1 MEPLG
6 GYHPETEAI
15 SPTLPTESHDSKS
28 DIVNSISQVDRE
40 INSIENQLQQLM
52 KKQVLGFAVTQC
64 LSMPS
69 DDGGDVVR
77 PCPLTG
83 FPDQS

>member
-1 MEPLG
+1 MEPAS

-40 INSIENQLQQLM
+40 INQIEMQIQQLE
-52 KKQVLGFAVTQC
+52 KKQVSL
-64 LSMPS
+64 LS
-69 DDGGDVVR
+69 
-77 PCPLTG
+77 PLL
-83 FPDQS
+83 DHWH

>member
-28 DIVNSISQVDRE
+28 DIVHSIDEVDRE
-40 INSIENQLQQLM
+40 INLIENQIQQLQ
-52 KKQVLGFAVTQC
+52 KKQVRMGFYSSRLQC
-64 LSMPS
+64 RM
-69 DDGGDVVR
+69 R
-77 PCPLTG
+77 I
-83 FPDQS
+83 